1 MAQLRTILIGK
12 ARRITLDELY
22 SLSKR
27 ESKLEAQQQQ
37 SAVDESSASSSSS
50 STPERASFT
59 FEEALATLTLT
70 DNESSSIKSAAG
82 SSTPEDNKKLLSE
95 EATIASLG
103 LLAITIAQGR
113 IIRGDCAMDIAFALA
128 ELVNVIVTTEKKP
141 LLCLP
146 IDSTAYL
153 TVINNLLSS
162 SSSSS
167 SSSSTLPKLEDGP
180 YISRLIHLA
189 RVSIMLVRGTYII
202 CLYLIKHR
210 ALLSLLSPSN
220 VLLIDIHS
228 TTTNK
233 KYTIHV

>member
-27 ESKLEAQQQQ
+27 ESKLEVHPQQQ

-50 STPERASFT
+50 STTERTSFN
-59 FEEALATLTLT
+59 FEEAIATLTLT
-70 DNESSSIKSAAG
+70 DNERSSNIKSAAG
-82 SSTPEDNKKLLSE
+82 SSSTPEDDMKLLSE

-103 LLAITIAQGR
+103 VLAITIAQGR
-113 IIRGDCAMDIAFALA
+113 IIRGNCAMDIASALA
-128 ELVNVIVTTEKKP
+128 ELVNVIVTAEKKS
-141 LLCLP
+141 LQRLP

-153 TVINNLLSS
+153 TIINNLL

-189 RVSIMLVRGTYII
+189 RVAIMLVRGTHTNMFII
-202 CLYLIKHR
+202 
-210 ALLSLLSPSN
+210 
-220 VLLIDIHS
+220 
-228 TTTNK
+228 
-233 KYTIHV
+233 